1 MIELTGR
8 LVCADAAEAER
19 VRQALPEHVA
29 LTRAEPGCLSFE
41 VEPCGPL
48 VWRVAERFTDS
59 AAFEAHQKRMRES
72 DWGRTTAGIKRD
84 YEIREIG

>member
-8 LVCADAAEAER
+8 LLCADAAEAER
-19 VRQALPEHVA
+19 VRQALPAHVA

-41 VEPCGPL
+41 VEPDGPFT
-48 VWRVAERFTDS
+48 WRVAELFTDS

-72 DWGRTTAGIKRD
+72 DWGRATEGIKRD
-84 YEIREIG
+84 YEIRKTG